1 MVAWDCRGDSEKG
14 GGSILVKISRVN
26 ILTWNYIIQELKFS
40 INLKFLT
47 TMVGYKRLKES
58 STKITERDEAL
69 IISCR
74 ACLFFIVFWWQKK
87 NITFKFKFL
96 FTFKPWLLNSFDLP
110 SFGSEL
116 RKRYT
121 LRLFLMCLEKRIF
134 ESCSA
139 WGDGGQMAHLVG
151 KIRGRLEV
159 GGNYAN

>member
-1 MVAWDCRGDSEKG
+1 MVACDCRGDSEKG

-26 ILTWNYIIQELKFS
+26 ILTWKYIIQELKFS

-87 NITFKFKFL
+87 NMEFKFL
-96 FTFKPWLLNSFDLP
+96 FTFQPWLLNSLDLP
-110 SFGSEL
+110 GYGSEL
-116 RKRYT
+116 RIALRIELKRYT
-121 LRLFLMCLEKRIF
+121 RGR
-134 ESCSA
+134 A
-139 WGDGGQMAHLVG
+139 WGWRKLW
-151 KIRGRLEV
+151 KL
-159 GGNYAN
+159 